1 MNSEEYLGY
10 DAVGLAELV
19 ARGDTKPNELLDA
32 AMARM
37 AQVNPTLNAV
47 VQTFEPAAREAIA
60 DGLPHGPFA
69 GVPFLIKDI
78 TLQVRGEPT
87 TAGSKMFANAIAE
100 CDSAL
105 VSAYRRSG
113 FVFFGKT
120 NTPEF
125 ALLGITEPD
134 LYGATLN
141 PWNLERTC
149 GGSSGGAA
157 SAVAAGIVPA
167 ATASDGGGSIR
178 IPASCCGLFGL
189 KPSRGRVSM
198 APQGEGWG
206 GLTCLHALTRS
217 VRDSAAILDLSCK
230 PQPGDVYW
238 QAPPSIPFA
247 NEVKRDPGRLRIG
260 MLLTNLQGGPIDKEI
275 AEAVADAGRL
285 CESLGHI
292 VEEVKPP
299 VDISG
304 LLPAALTVIS
314 ASVVNAIDG
323 EVERRGTPLRDGE
336 IEPVSR
342 MIYEQGKSFTARDYL
357 KAVQSLHRIS
367 RLTAPFFETYDVM
380 LLSTLGR
387 LPIPAG
393 MLRGADVD
401 LGVLVA
407 KFADY
412 GPNTQLFNVTGQ
424 PAMSVPLAW
433 SADGTPIGIQ
443 FAGRA
448 GDEATL
454 FRLAGQLETAR
465 PWFARRPPELQ

>member
-1 MNSEEYLGY
+1 MNSEEYSSY
-10 DAVGLAELV
+10 DAFGLAELV
-19 ARGDTKPNELLDA
+19 AGGDVKPSELLDA
-32 AMARM
+32 ALARLS
-37 AQVNPTLNAV
+37 QVNPTLNAV
-47 VQTFEPAAREAIA
+47 VRTFEPAAREAVG
-60 DGLPHGPFA
+60 DGLAHGPFA

-87 TAGSKMFANAIAE
+87 TAGSRMFANAVAE
-100 CDSAL
+100 RDSAL
-105 VSAYRRSG
+105 VAAYRRAG

-134 LYGATLN
+134 LFGATLN

-149 GGSSGGAA
+149 GGSSGGSA

-167 ATASDGGGSIR
+167 ASASDGGGSIR
-178 IPASCCGLFGL
+178 IPAACCGLFGM

-206 GLTCLHALTRS
+206 GLTCLHALTRT
-217 VRDSAAILDLSCK
+217 VRDSAAILDLSCG

-238 QAPPSIPFA
+238 RERPLTPFA
-247 NEVKRDPGRLRIG
+247 SEAKRDPGCLRIG
-260 MLLTNLQGGPIDKEI
+260 MLPTNLQGGPIDDEI
-275 AEAVADAGRL
+275 AAAVAEAGRL
-285 CESLGHI
+285 CESMGHI

-299 VDISG
+299 VDLSA
-304 LLPAALTVIS
+304 LMPAALTVI
-314 ASVVNAIDG
+314 ATSVVNTVDA

-342 MIYEQGKSFTARDYL
+342 MLYENGKSSSARDYL
-357 KAVQSLHRIS
+357 RAVQAMHRIS
-367 RLTAPFFETYDVM
+367 RLAAPFFETYDVM

-387 LPIPAG
+387 LPISVG
-393 MLRGADVD
+393 LLRDGNVD
-401 LGVLVA
+401 FGSLVA

-424 PAMSVPLAW
+424 PAMSMPLAW

-465 PWFARRPPELQ
+465 PWIARRPPELQ

>member
-1 MNSEEYLGY
+1 MNSEEYLSY

-19 ARGDTKPNELLDA
+19 AHGDVKPSELLDA
-32 AMARM
+32 ALARM
-37 AQVNPTLNAV
+37 SEVNPVLNAV
-47 VQTFEPAAREAIA
+47 VQTFEPAARQGIG
-60 DGLPHGPFA
+60 DGLPQGPFT

-78 TLQVRGEPT
+78 TLQVSGEPT
-87 TAGSKMFANAIAE
+87 TAGSKMFVSATAE
-100 CDSAL
+100 RDSAL

-125 ALLGITEPD
+125 GLLGITEPD
-134 LYGATLN
+134 LYRATLN

-230 PQPGDVYW
+230 PQPGDIYW
-238 QAPPSIPFA
+238 QAPPSVPFA

-260 MLLTNLQGGPIDKEI
+260 MLLTNLQGGPIDKEL
-275 AEAVADAGRL
+275 AEAVADVGHL

-299 VDISG
+299 ADISG
-304 LLPAALTVIS
+304 MLPAALVVIA
-314 ASVVNAIDG
+314 ASVVNTIDN
-323 EVERRGTPLRDGE
+323 EIERRGTPLRDGE
-336 IEPVSR
+336 IERVSR
-342 MIYEQGKSFTARDYL
+342 MIYETGKSLAARDYL
-357 KAVQSLHRIS
+357 KAVQTLHRIA

-387 LPIPAG
+387 LPIPVG

-401 LGVLVA
+401 FEALVA
-407 KFADY
+407 KFGDY

-454 FRLAGQLETAR
+454 FRLAGQLEMAR